1 MGWWLGALIVALLT
15 ALSLLA
21 YLGAGALAKARLGLH
36 LQRQVVLRALQ
47 LGQPL
52 LEGERSVRRLHQ
64 EWQLRAS
71 QQVPADLRERFARL
85 FARGDDGVWR
95 LRPEQVD
102 AQWRPT
108 FYLQHGQSGPDDDM
122 RWRALLSHQLLSE
135 RGPALVPPHFSAY
148 VDFVERG
155 LMVYSRGID
164 WGRGATPQTNNFD
177 YPTMQGSDPARN
189 PQRRLFWTPVYYDG
203 EAKAWMVSVIQP
215 LDWQGRWVGTV
226 GHDLALDTLLRSVS
240 ERVEPGF
247 TVMVFNPEGAL
258 IAHPALA
265 ERIAKAQGQLERAQS
280 GDPQVQEAWTLM
292 RLHLG
297 KEEGLA
303 LSEDGERLVA
313 WARMPGPGWWA
324 VEVAD
329 VALINRTALRQ
340 FSPYIA
346 LCGLVALALGLWLQ
360 RRLVRSRVQK
370 PLEGLGEAIATLR
383 SGRLP
388 LPIGP
393 IGSVGWQGEG
403 ELARIGTAFDQMTLE
418 LGQRRAQD
426 AAHAEALQREV
437 QTRQQA
443 EADLR
448 ALNESL
454 ERRIE
459 ERTLALR
466 ELNEG
471 LQRSLLQLQAA
482 QQELVQKETLAG
494 LGALVAGVAHELNT
508 PLGNALLAGTTAQE
522 ISRALQQELTSGRA
536 RRSEVLQLGEKLQ
549 SALELIGGALQRSVE
564 LVRGFKQVAVDRA
577 SLQRRRF
584 LLHEVTQEVVGLFA
598 LAHKRQA
605 YRFEVDLPDDV
616 ALDSH
621 PGAYG
626 QVLTNLLQNAVVH
639 GFEGRSEGLVR
650 IHLLR
655 RSAARI
661 ELEVADDGRGIAPEH
676 LGSVFKPFFTTRMGQ
691 GGSGL
696 GLHIV
701 YSLVTGALGG
711 RIEVTSEVGKGCRF
725 RLDLPLVA
733 PEELSAGDAEP
744 APAPSADSPA
754 R

>member
-1 MGWWLGALIVALLT
+1 MGWWLGALIVALLA

-21 YLGAGALAKARLGLH
+21 YLGAGALAKERLGLH

-71 QQVPADLRERFARL
+71 QPVPADLRERFARL

-324 VEVAD
+324 V
-329 VALINRTALRQ
+329 
-340 FSPYIA
+340 
-346 LCGLVALALGLWLQ
+346 
-360 RRLVRSRVQK
+360 
-370 PLEGLGEAIATLR
+370 
-383 SGRLP
+383 
-388 LPIGP
+388 
-393 IGSVGWQGEG
+393 
-403 ELARIGTAFDQMTLE
+403 
-418 LGQRRAQD
+418 
-426 AAHAEALQREV
+426 
-437 QTRQQA
+437 
-443 EADLR
+443 
-448 ALNESL
+448 
-454 ERRIE
+454 
-459 ERTLALR
+459 
-466 ELNEG
+466 
-471 LQRSLLQLQAA
+471 
-482 QQELVQKETLAG
+482 
-494 LGALVAGVAHELNT
+494 
-508 PLGNALLAGTTAQE
+508 
-522 ISRALQQELTSGRA
+522 
-536 RRSEVLQLGEKLQ
+536 
-549 SALELIGGALQRSVE
+549 
-564 LVRGFKQVAVDRA
+564 
-577 SLQRRRF
+577 
-584 LLHEVTQEVVGLFA
+584 
-598 LAHKRQA
+598 
-605 YRFEVDLPDDV
+605 
-616 ALDSH
+616 
-621 PGAYG
+621 
-626 QVLTNLLQNAVVH
+626 
-639 GFEGRSEGLVR
+639 
-650 IHLLR
+650 
-655 RSAARI
+655 
-661 ELEVADDGRGIAPEH
+661 
-676 LGSVFKPFFTTRMGQ
+676 
-691 GGSGL
+691 
-696 GLHIV
+696 
-701 YSLVTGALGG
+701 
-711 RIEVTSEVGKGCRF
+711 
-725 RLDLPLVA
+725 
-733 PEELSAGDAEP
+733 
-744 APAPSADSPA
+744 
-754 R
+754 